1 MNIKRNVIFQ
11 LESRKKAGVPI
22 VENVP
27 IRMRVIYDSQRIE
40 FTTGYR
46 IDAAKWDADR
56 QRVKNG
62 STNKL
67 KQSASQ
73 INADLNHFDAVIQN
87 IFKEYELK
95 GEMPTMQQ
103 VKDAF
108 NEQVKIKTPTPSEE
122 QISENVRFW
131 DVYDTFIK
139 ETGQL
144 KSWTKAS
151 YQKFATV
158 RKHLLDFD
166 KDVNFSTFDE
176 SGLNR
181 YMNYLQ
187 TKLSMLNSTVD
198 NQIAFVKWFLRWSY
212 EKGYHDNTGY
222 ITFRPKL
229 KDTQKKVIFLT
240 DAELAAIKSYAIP
253 PAKQYLERVRDVLI
267 FCCYSGLR
275 HSDVYN
281 LKKSDIKDDHIEITT
296 VKTADS
302 LIIEL
307 NSHSRAIL
315 NKYKDAAF
323 ANNKALP
330 VISNQKMNDYI
341 KELGE
346 LAGIDTPVRITQ
358 YRGNEREDIVLPK
371 YQLLS
376 THTGRKTFICKAL
389 ALGIPVQVV
398 MKWTGH
404 SDYKTM
410 KPYIDVADEIRASAM
425 SKFNE

>member
-1 MNIKRNVIFQ
+1 
-11 LESRKKAGVPI
+11 
-22 VENVP
+22 
-27 IRMRVIYDSQRIE
+27 
-40 FTTGYR
+40 
-46 IDAAKWDADR
+46 
-56 QRVKNG
+56 
-62 STNKL
+62 
-67 KQSASQ
+67 
-73 INADLNHFDAVIQN
+73 
-87 IFKEYELK
+87 
-95 GEMPTMQQ
+95 MQQ
-103 VKDAF
+103 VKEAF
-108 NEQVKIKTPTPSEE
+108 NEQVKIKTPVPAEE
-122 QISENVRFW
+122 QISEEVRFW

-139 ETGQL
+139 ETGRL

-151 YQKFATV
+151 YQKFAAV

-166 KDVNFSTFDE
+166 RNVNFSTFDE

-240 DAELAAIKSYAIP
+240 DAELDTIKNYAIP
-253 PAKQYLERVRDVLI
+253 PTKQYLERVRDVLI

-281 LKKSDIKDDHIEITT
+281 LKKSDIKDEHIEITT

-307 NSHSRAIL
+307 NNHSRAIW
-315 NKYKDAAF
+315 NKYKDVAF
-323 ANNKALP
+323 PDNKALP

-346 LAGIDTPVRITQ
+346 LAGVDTPVRITQ
-358 YRGNEREDIVLPK
+358 YRGNEREDVVLPK

-389 ALGIPVQVV
+389 ALGIPVQIV

-410 KPYIDVADEIRASAM
+410 KPYIDIADEIRASAM
-425 SKFNE
+425 NKFNE